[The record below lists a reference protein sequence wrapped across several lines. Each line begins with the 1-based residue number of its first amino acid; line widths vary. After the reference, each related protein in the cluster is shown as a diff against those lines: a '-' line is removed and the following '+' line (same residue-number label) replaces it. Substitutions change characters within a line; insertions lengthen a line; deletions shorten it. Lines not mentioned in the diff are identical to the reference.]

1 MNFVSL
7 AAWAQTA
14 PQDFRRGPDWGFV
27 AVIAGLVFAAIQAH
41 RFWRQTIRLEDQ
53 AEALKKDLAF
63 TLERYREAFRSLTH
77 PVAFV
82 ERTSGLVAEA
92 SPAWKAQGLPEVGRR
107 IGAGDE
113 ALQEAWGALP
123 APAADGTVA
132 EPLTLRIQGRS
143 FEIRFLTGASLGM
156 ILVQP
161 Q

>member
-14 PQDFRRGPDWGFV
+14 PQDLRRGPDWGFV
-27 AVIAGLVFAAIQAH
+27 AVVAGLVFAAIQAH

-53 AEALKKDLAF
+53 LVALQKDLAF
-63 TLERYREAFRSLTH
+63 TLERYREAFKSLEV

-113 ALQEAWGALP
+113 GLQQVWAGLP
-123 APAADGTVA
+123 APASDGSVA
-132 EPLTLRIQGRS
+132 GPVALTLQGRT
-143 FEIRFLTGASLGM
+143 FEARPLTGASLGM

-161 Q
+161 R

>member
-1 MNFVSL
+1 MDHR
-7 AAWAQTA
+7 T
-14 PQDFRRGPDWGFV
+14 GPDWGFV
-27 AVIAGLVFAAIQAH
+27 AVVVGLVFAAIQAH

-53 AEALKKDLAF
+53 LEALKKDLAF
-63 TLERYREAFRSLTH
+63 TLERYREAFKSLEH

-113 ALQEAWGALP
+113 ALQQVWSALP

-132 EPLTLRIQGRS
+132 EPLALHLQGRA
-143 FEIRFLTGASLGM
+143 FEARHLTGASLGM

-161 Q
+161 K

>member
-7 AAWAQTA
+7 AAWAQTT
-14 PQDFRRGPDWGFV
+14 PQDHRTGPDWGFV
-27 AVIAGLVFAAIQAH
+27 AVVVGLVFAAIQAH

-53 AEALKKDLAF
+53 LEALKKDLAF
-63 TLERYREAFRSLTH
+63 TLERYREAFKSLEH

-113 ALQEAWGALP
+113 ALQQVWAALP

-132 EPLTLRIQGRS
+132 EPIDLRLQGRA
-143 FEIRFLTGASLGM
+143 FEARSLTGASLGM

-161 Q
+161 K

>member
-14 PQDFRRGPDWGFV
+14 PQGARSGPDWGFV
-27 AVIAGLVFAAIQAH
+27 AVVAGLVFAAIQAH

-53 AEALKKDLAF
+53 LEAVKRDLGF
-63 TLERYREAFRSLTH
+63 TLERYRETFKALTH
-77 PVAFV
+77 PVALV

-92 SPAWKAQGLPEVGRR
+92 SPAWSAQGLPELGRR

-113 ALQEAWGALP
+113 AVQAAWATLAAPSPTGEVAPPLAFTLHGRTFEARA
-123 APAADGTVA
+123 
-132 EPLTLRIQGRS
+132 
-143 FEIRFLTGASLGM
+143 LTGASLGM

-161 Q
+161 R